1 MARSIR
7 LNRTLCAA
15 DLTECDLCAGQKP
28 IYDLTR
34 VCCCV
39 RLILQQPSR
48 NRRAA
53 ILAAIGR
60 RDHYASA
67 KAVKAAVEAA
77 YASRNPNHRK
87 P

>member
-1 MARSIR
+1 M
-7 LNRTLCAA
+7 
-15 DLTECDLCAGQKP
+15 TECPLCAGKSP
-28 IYDLTR
+28 IFNLTSI
-34 VCCCV
+34 CCCT
-39 RLILQQPSR
+39 RLILLQPSKS
-48 NRRAA
+48 RRQA
-53 ILAAIGR
+53 ILAAISR